1 MDRIRVITIIVN
13 DMAIAYCLG
22 QGLEGDKQRVI
33 ASIERFPG
41 YEDVAGACFS
51 GNFILK
57 DKDGKILI
65 EISAAIP
72 YVITYV

>member
-13 DMAIAYCLG
+13 DMVVDYCLG
-22 QGLEGDKQRVI
+22 QGLGRDKQRVI

-41 YEDVAGACFS
+41 CEDVARTCFP

-57 DKDGKILI
+57 DKDGKKLI
-65 EISAAIP
+65 EISDAIP